1 MHIHTNNTYI
11 QTTHTY
17 KQHIHTNNTY
27 IQTTHTYKHT
37 TIRVC
42 VFTYCIYIRMYTC
55 MYALQGLI
63 ESIPNMMITD
73 RISLG
78 VHDALLSIRAAD
90 SAWAAG

>member
-1 MHIHTNNTYI
+1 MRYIHA
-11 QTTHTY
+11 
-17 KQHIHTNNTY
+17 
-27 IQTTHTYKHT
+27 YKHAN
-37 TIRVC
+37 IRVC
-42 VFTYCIYIRMYTC
+42 VFIHCIYIRMYIC

-90 SAWAAG
+90 SEWAAGQKSHHTYT

>member
-1 MHIHTNNTYI
+1 
-11 QTTHTY
+11 
-17 KQHIHTNNTY
+17 
-27 IQTTHTYKHT
+27 
-37 TIRVC
+37 
-42 VFTYCIYIRMYTC
+42 